1 MKTPSRIAPYLLAG
15 TAAFTLSLAAPLAKD
30 WPEFRGEGRIGVW
43 TEDGI
48 LETFPEEGLA
58 VRWRTPI
65 HHGFSGPSVADGR
78 IFITDFER
86 ARGLDGTERILC
98 LDEETGEIL
107 WTHSWEVSY
116 LGVAWDEGPR
126 ATPTVDGDRVYAVGA
141 SGIMTALTVDT
152 GEVLWRADFVEDFAA
167 EIPQWGFSSAPIVD
181 GDRVITLVGGTPD
194 AKVVAFDRA
203 TGAEVWRAL
212 SSVEAGAG
220 VAQPLFIEAGGE
232 RQLIIW
238 HPLAVSSLDPATGDV
253 FWEQPFEV
261 GYDMTVATPVRRNSD
276 LFVTT
281 FYDGPM
287 MLALDNDRP
296 DATMRWRGSSSSEIL
311 TDGLHG
317 VIGTPI
323 IEGDHIY
330 GFGSYGQLRCLVAAT
345 GERVWETQEATGER
359 ARWTTAFMVQ
369 HEDRVFINN
378 DRGDLIIAKL
388 SPEGYEEISRTT
400 LIAPTSRPGNRRELT
415 YVNWSH
421 PAYANQHIIARN
433 DEEIIS
439 ASLAAND

>member
-1 MKTPSRIAPYLLAG
+1 MNTSAHMTRTAPAAMLLVLLG
-15 TAAFTLSLAAPLAKD
+15 VAAPLAND
-30 WPEFRGEGRIGVW
+30 WPEFRGEGRVGVW
-43 TEDGI
+43 TETGI
-48 LETFPEEGLA
+48 LETFPEAGLD

-98 LDEETGEIL
+98 LDEKTGEIL
-107 WTHSWEVSY
+107 WTQSWEASY
-116 LGVAWDEGPR
+116 LGVSWDEGPR
-126 ATPTVDGDRVYAVGA
+126 ATPTVDGDQVYAVGA
-141 SGIMTALTVDT
+141 SGIMTALKVDT
-152 GEVLWRADFVEDFAA
+152 GEVLWRTSFVQDFGA
-167 EIPQWGFSSAPIVD
+167 EIPQWGFASAPIVD
-181 GDRVITLVGGTPD
+181 GERVITLVGGTPD
-194 AKVVAFDRA
+194 AKVVAFDRT

-220 VAQPLFIEAGGE
+220 VAQPVIIEAGGV
-232 RQLIIW
+232 RQLVIW
-238 HPLAVSSLDPATGDV
+238 HPLAVSSLDPATGEV
-253 FWEQPFEV
+253 YWEQPFEV
-261 GYDMTVATPVRRNSD
+261 GYDMTVATPVRRGND

-287 MLALDNDRP
+287 MLGLANDRP
-296 DATMRWRGSSSSEIL
+296 DAEMRWRGDSHSEIL
-311 TDGLHG
+311 TDGLHA

-323 IEGDHIY
+323 IEGDYIY

-359 ARWTTAFMVQ
+359 ARWTSAFLVK

-388 SPEGYEEISRTT
+388 SPEGYEEISRTS
-400 LIAPTSRPGNRRELT
+400 LLKPTSRPGNRRELT

-421 PAYANQHIIARN
+421 PAYANKHIIARN

-439 ASLAAND
+439 ASLAAP

>member
-1 MKTPSRIAPYLLAG
+1 MTRTAPAAVLLVLLG
-15 TAAFTLSLAAPLAKD
+15 VAAPLAND
-30 WPEFRGEGRIGVW
+30 WPEFRGEGRVGVW
-43 TEDGI
+43 TETGI
-48 LETFPEEGLA
+48 LETFPEAGLD

-65 HHGFSGPSVADGR
+65 HHGFSGPSVSDGR

-98 LDEETGEIL
+98 LDEETGEIV
-107 WTHSWEVSY
+107 WTQSWEASY
-116 LGVAWDEGPR
+116 LGVSWDEGPR
-126 ATPTVDGDRVYAVGA
+126 ATPTVDGDQVYAVGA
-141 SGIMTALTVDT
+141 SGIMTALKVDT
-152 GEVLWRADFVEDFAA
+152 GEVLWRIDFVEDFGA
-167 EIPQWGFSSAPIVD
+167 EIPQWGFASAPIVD
-181 GDRVITLVGGTPD
+181 GERVITLVGGTPD
-194 AKVVAFDRA
+194 AKVVAFDRT

-220 VAQPLFIEAGGE
+220 VAQPVIIEAGGV
-232 RQLIIW
+232 RQLVIW
-238 HPLAVSSLDPATGDV
+238 HPLAVSSLDPATGEV
-253 FWEQPFEV
+253 YWEQPFEV
-261 GYDMTVATPVRRNSD
+261 GYDMTVATPVRRGSD

-287 MLALDNDRP
+287 MLGLDNDRP
-296 DATMRWRGSSSSEIL
+296 DAEMRWRGDSHSEIL
-311 TDGLHG
+311 TDGLHA

-323 IEGDHIY
+323 IEGDYIY

-359 ARWTTAFMVQ
+359 ARWTSAFLVK

-388 SPEGYEEISRTT
+388 SPEGYEEISRTS
-400 LIAPTSRPGNRRELT
+400 LLKPTSRPGNRRELT

-421 PAYANQHIIARN
+421 PAYANKHIIARN

-439 ASLAAND
+439 ASLAAP

>member
-1 MKTPSRIAPYLLAG
+1 MNTSAHMTRTAPAAMLLVLLG
-15 TAAFTLSLAAPLAKD
+15 VAAPLAND
-30 WPEFRGEGRIGVW
+30 WPEFRGEGRVGVW
-43 TEDGI
+43 TETGI
-48 LETFPEEGLA
+48 LETFPEAGLD

-65 HHGFSGPSVADGR
+65 HHGFSGPSVSDGR

-98 LDEETGEIL
+98 LDEETGEIV
-107 WTHSWEVSY
+107 WTQSWEASY
-116 LGVAWDEGPR
+116 LGVSWDEGPR
-126 ATPTVDGDRVYAVGA
+126 ATPTVDGDQVYAVGA
-141 SGIMTALTVDT
+141 SGIMTALKVDT
-152 GEVLWRADFVEDFAA
+152 GEVLWRIDFVEDFGA
-167 EIPQWGFSSAPIVD
+167 EIPQWGFASAPIVD
-181 GDRVITLVGGTPD
+181 GERVITLVGGTPD
-194 AKVVAFDRA
+194 AKVVAFDRT

-220 VAQPLFIEAGGE
+220 VAQPVIIEAGGV
-232 RQLIIW
+232 RQLVIW
-238 HPLAVSSLDPATGDV
+238 HPLAVSSLDPATGEV
-253 FWEQPFEV
+253 YWEQPFEV
-261 GYDMTVATPVRRNSD
+261 GYDMTVATPVRRGSD

-287 MLALDNDRP
+287 MLGLDNDRP
-296 DATMRWRGSSSSEIL
+296 DAEMRWRGDSHSEIL
-311 TDGLHG
+311 TDGLHA

-323 IEGDHIY
+323 IEGDYIY

-359 ARWTTAFMVQ
+359 ARWTSAFLVK

-388 SPEGYEEISRTT
+388 SPEGYEEISRTS
-400 LIAPTSRPGNRRELT
+400 LLKPTSRPGNRRELT

-421 PAYANQHIIARN
+421 PAYANKHIIARN

-439 ASLAAND
+439 ASLAAP

>member
-1 MKTPSRIAPYLLAG
+1 MNTSAHMTRTAPAAMLLVLLG
-15 TAAFTLSLAAPLAKD
+15 VAAPLAND
-30 WPEFRGEGRIGVW
+30 WPEFRGEGRVGVW
-43 TEDGI
+43 TETGI
-48 LETFPEEGLA
+48 LETFPEEGLD

-65 HHGFSGPSVADGR
+65 HHGFSGPSVSDGR

-107 WTHSWEVSY
+107 WTQSWEASY
-116 LGVAWDEGPR
+116 LGVSWDEGPR
-126 ATPTVDGDRVYAVGA
+126 ATPTVDGDQVYAVGA
-141 SGIMTALTVDT
+141 SGIMTALKVDT
-152 GEVLWRADFVEDFAA
+152 GEVLWRTNFVEDFGA
-167 EIPQWGFSSAPIVD
+167 EIPQWGFASAPIVD
-181 GDRVITLVGGTPD
+181 GERVITLVGGTPD
-194 AKVVAFDRA
+194 AKVVAFDRT
-203 TGAEVWRAL
+203 TGAEVWRSL

-220 VAQPLFIEAGGE
+220 VAQPVIIEAGGV
-232 RQLIIW
+232 RQLVIW
-238 HPLAVSSLDPATGDV
+238 HPLAVSSLDPATGEV
-253 FWEQPFEV
+253 YWEQPFEV
-261 GYDMTVATPVRRNSD
+261 GYDMTVATPVRRGND

-287 MLALDNDRP
+287 MLRLANDRP
-296 DATMRWRGSSSSEIL
+296 DAEMRWRGDSHSEIL
-311 TDGLHG
+311 TDGLHA

-323 IEGDHIY
+323 IEGDHLY

-359 ARWTTAFMVQ
+359 ARWTSAFMVT

-388 SPEGYEEISRTT
+388 SPEGYEEISRTS
-400 LIAPTSRPGNRRELT
+400 LLKPTSRPGNRRELT

-421 PAYANQHIIARN
+421 PAYANKHIIARN

-439 ASLAAND
+439 ASLAAP

>member
-1 MKTPSRIAPYLLAG
+1 MNTSAHMTRTAPAAVLLVLLG
-15 TAAFTLSLAAPLAKD
+15 VAAPLAND
-30 WPEFRGEGRIGVW
+30 WPEFRGEGRVGVW
-43 TEDGI
+43 TETGI
-48 LETFPEEGLA
+48 LETFPEAGLD

-65 HHGFSGPSVADGR
+65 HHGFSGPSVSDGR

-98 LDEETGEIL
+98 LDEETGEIV
-107 WTHSWEVSY
+107 WTQSWEASY
-116 LGVAWDEGPR
+116 LGVSWDEGPR
-126 ATPTVDGDRVYAVGA
+126 ATPTVDGDQVYAVGA
-141 SGIMTALTVDT
+141 SGIMTALKVDT
-152 GEVLWRADFVEDFAA
+152 GEVLWRIDFVEDFGA
-167 EIPQWGFSSAPIVD
+167 EIPQWGFASAPIVD
-181 GDRVITLVGGTPD
+181 GERVITLVGGTPD
-194 AKVVAFDRA
+194 AKVVAFDRT

-220 VAQPLFIEAGGE
+220 VAQPVIIEAGGV
-232 RQLIIW
+232 RQLVIW
-238 HPLAVSSLDPATGDV
+238 HPLAVSSLDPATGEV
-253 FWEQPFEV
+253 YWEQPFEV
-261 GYDMTVATPVRRNSD
+261 GYDMTVATPVRRGSD

-287 MLALDNDRP
+287 MLGLDNDRP
-296 DATMRWRGSSSSEIL
+296 DAEMRWRGDSHSEIL
-311 TDGLHG
+311 TDGLHA

-323 IEGDHIY
+323 IEGDYIY

-359 ARWTTAFMVQ
+359 ARWTSAFLVK

-388 SPEGYEEISRTT
+388 SPEGYEEISRTS
-400 LIAPTSRPGNRRELT
+400 LLKPTSRPGNRRELT

-421 PAYANQHIIARN
+421 PAYANKHIIARN

-439 ASLAAND
+439 ASLAAP

>member
-1 MKTPSRIAPYLLAG
+1 MNTSAHMTRTAPAAMLLVLLG
-15 TAAFTLSLAAPLAKD
+15 VAAPLAND
-30 WPEFRGEGRIGVW
+30 WPEFRGEGRVGVW
-43 TEDGI
+43 TETGI
-48 LETFPEEGLA
+48 LETFPEEGLD

-65 HHGFSGPSVADGR
+65 HHGFSGPSVSDGR

-107 WTHSWEVSY
+107 WTQSWEASY
-116 LGVAWDEGPR
+116 LGVSWDEGPR
-126 ATPTVDGDRVYAVGA
+126 ATPTVDGDQVYAVGA
-141 SGIMTALTVDT
+141 SGIMTALKVDT
-152 GEVLWRADFVEDFAA
+152 GEVLWRTNFVEDFGA
-167 EIPQWGFSSAPIVD
+167 EIPQWGFASAPIVD
-181 GDRVITLVGGTPD
+181 GERVITLVGGTPD
-194 AKVVAFDRA
+194 AKVVAFDRT
-203 TGAEVWRAL
+203 TGAEVWRSL

-220 VAQPLFIEAGGE
+220 VAQPVIIEAGGV
-232 RQLIIW
+232 RQLVIW
-238 HPLAVSSLDPATGDV
+238 HPLAVSSLDPATGEV
-253 FWEQPFEV
+253 YWEQPFEV
-261 GYDMTVATPVRRNSD
+261 GYDMTVATPVRRGND

-287 MLALDNDRP
+287 MLGLANDRP
-296 DATMRWRGSSSSEIL
+296 DAEMRWRGDSHSEIL
-311 TDGLHG
+311 TDGLHA

-359 ARWTTAFMVQ
+359 ARWTSAFMVT

-388 SPEGYEEISRTT
+388 SPEGYEEISRTS
-400 LIAPTSRPGNRRELT
+400 LLKPTSRPGNRRELT

-421 PAYANQHIIARN
+421 PAYANKHIIARN

-439 ASLAAND
+439 APLAAP